1 MRFPSSNVST
11 GVRPQHI
18 FPDEFAHYY
27 SEPAIHQDPI
37 VMKQDHHITFCGTL
51 PDKTRSGSF
60 YGTARRYHWFAV
72 TLPSF
77 SYAQCHLSPD
87 KAGNRAAPLYRS
99 IRFLCQY
106 PQHRQAMRLIKRQY
120 TIIQ

>member
-1 MRFPSSNVST
+1 MFPPASGHST
-11 GVRPQHI
+11 F

-37 VMKQDHHITFCGTL
+37 VMNQDHHITFCGTL

-87 KAGNRAAPLYRS
+87 KAGNRADPLCRS
-99 IRFLCQY
+99 IRCLCLSVSSASAGHETHKTAVHDHSVNQ
-106 PQHRQAMRLIKRQY
+106 PL
-120 TIIQ
+120 